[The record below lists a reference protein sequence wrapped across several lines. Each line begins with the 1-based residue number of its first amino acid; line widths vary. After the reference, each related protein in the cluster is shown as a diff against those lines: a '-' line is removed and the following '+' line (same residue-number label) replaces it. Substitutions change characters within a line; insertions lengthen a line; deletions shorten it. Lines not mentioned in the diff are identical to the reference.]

1 MLLPAHTAVRVM
13 SLYCQNELLLTNY
26 SRTGL
31 VWLSDLS
38 DIGAVVYQCQLL
50 AQACSSIGDV
60 SNQNGKMELSEFQN
74 VFVHIDKYICSNLDW
89 NLCIIQTLNLVK
101 TIADTTLINLA
112 SPYGRKHS
120 LNSAGK
126 TCHKKTRSC
135 GDHHG
140 HHRGDYHWWYSQCW
154 WPDSN

>member
-1 MLLPAHTAVRVM
+1 MLLPIHTAVRAM
-13 SLYCQNELLLTNY
+13 SLYYIDKLFLDRISLTVRFVRY
-26 SRTGL
+26 WR
-31 VWLSDLS
+31 
-38 DIGAVVYQCQLL
+38 VVYQCQLL

-135 GDHHG
+135 GDHYG
-140 HHRGDYHWWYSQCW
+140 HR
-154 WPDSN
+154 